1 MRKRQLFAAL
11 ASLSLILALAPS
23 PVASAAT
30 ANGRCSKSGATAKIG
45 GKNYVCAKN
54 PTVKNARTTW
64 VLRDCLSSNKAYLG
78 ALKSSNETESST
90 QKALDT
96 LDAAIKSLELQIPID
111 KERAAKELQAA
122 ATNRATGEAR
132 KKQAAGF
139 FEQAKAVGVLSVTT
153 AWTIQANAAARDGVY
168 TAAEKATLAQ
178 QWGLTAAQTDG
189 VLIFVSA
196 ETIDKRGDAFLA
208 AAAKNE
214 KNAAAYLKT
223 ETTRNSLIAQRSSTL
238 ETQKA
243 LISISKSDVST
254 TLTVRNAACKVKR

>member
-11 ASLSLILALAPS
+11 ASISLILALAPA
-23 PVASAAT
+23 PLASAAN
-30 ANGRCSKSGATAKIG
+30 ANGNCGKSGATAKIG
-45 GKNYVCAKN
+45 GKNYICSKN
-54 PTVKNARTTW
+54 PKFKKAKLTW
-64 VLRDCLSSNKAYLG
+64 VLKDCVSANKAHLG
-78 ALKSSNETESST
+78 ALKSFNETESST

-122 ATNRATGEAR
+122 TTNRAIGEAR

-139 FEQAKAVGVLSVTT
+139 FEKAKAVGVLAVST
-153 AWTIQANAAARDGVY
+153 AWTIQANNAARDGVY
-168 TAAEKATLAQ
+168 TPAEKAMLAQ
-178 QWGLTAAQTDG
+178 QWGLTPAQTDG

-196 ETIDKRGDAFLA
+196 ETINKRGDAFLA
-208 AAAKNE
+208 AATKNE
-214 KNAAAYLKT
+214 KNAAAYAKT
-223 ETTRNSLIAQRSSTL
+223 ESTRDNLISQRSATL

-243 LISISKSDVST
+243 LVSISKGDVRT